1 MDREGKMQMS
11 ERKQTRDEYLHC
23 QTIHVEETNADG
35 TWTETEREWQNNFA
49 TRLQELRDN

>member
-1 MDREGKMQMS
+1 MQMS